1 MRLTSQQIETIRHAA
16 ESRTE
21 HAGSA
26 LSLRVDDN
34 KRGGDIDLLVR
45 PSEADQ
51 PLVRKIRFLALLERQ
66 LGERKIDVVIE
77 SPNDPVPSFRLPMQP
92 ESNYEPTREMLALQQ
107 VVATCRTHHQAL
119 AEALE
124 DPRQRALNAAELER
138 LSKEDRRLLD
148 QFAYRYT
155 RLQDDMGARLMPAA
169 LRAMGEEITSMPM
182 LDRLN
187 RLEQLGWLPSADE
200 WTTLR
205 RIRNEFTHDYPE
217 TTTERFVGC
226 NSCWPRHAGSWKS

>member
-1 MRLTSQQIETIRHAA
+1 MNHT
-16 ESRTE
+16 
-21 HAGSA
+21 
-26 LSLRVDDN
+26 
-34 KRGGDIDLLVR
+34 
-45 PSEADQ
+45 P
-51 PLVRKIRFLALLERQ
+51 
-66 LGERKIDVVIE
+66 
-77 SPNDPVPSFRLPMQP
+77 
-92 ESNYEPTREMLALQQ
+92 EMLALQQ
-107 VVATCRTHHQAL
+107 VVATCQTHHQAL
-119 AEALE
+119 GEALE
-124 DPRQRALNAAELER
+124 DLRQRALNAAELER

-217 TTTERFVGC
+217 TTAERFDRLQLVLA
-226 NSCWPRHAGSWKS
+226 SAHRLLEILTEIDQKIQQRFPHLE